1 MDLSFSFFLH
11 FFNGFVFLFFSD
23 FQKLVFFSFV
33 FLVLFPFF
41 VVYFSLFW
49 AFSKKCIFNWFIFP
63 FSRKS
68 LFFLVF
74 CFQDLKK
81 TILFFGLFL
90 GFSEIHLFSF
100 FRVFCCVFFFLRF
113 HDRSLGMFFLFVG
126 VFFWWF
132 FLFFFYEVYL
142 IRLKGRTV
150 LRSAN

>member
-1 MDLSFSFFLH
+1 MH

-100 FRVFCCVFFFLRF
+100 FRVFCCVFFFFDLMIVLWVCF
-113 HDRSLGMFFLFVG
+113 FFLLVC
-126 VFFWWF
+126 FFGGF
-132 FLFFFYEVYL
+132 FYFFFYEVYL